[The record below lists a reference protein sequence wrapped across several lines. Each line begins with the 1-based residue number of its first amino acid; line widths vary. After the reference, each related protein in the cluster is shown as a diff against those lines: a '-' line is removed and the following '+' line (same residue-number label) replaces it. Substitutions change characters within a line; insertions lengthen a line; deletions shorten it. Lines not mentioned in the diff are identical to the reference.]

1 LIFLGVVYSFG
12 RLLIKC
18 AFDYIGPAR
27 LRLNMLEVA
36 SELKRVWHPWFKV
49 LFVIRCDTCS
59 LWAFLTVRTVSSQ
72 WR

>member
-1 LIFLGVVYSFG
+1 LEAVITVTTRVL
-12 RLLIKC
+12 C
-18 AFDYIGPAR
+18 NDYIGPAR